1 VLAIGANR
9 YRNTRKTLSFAVTDA
24 EALAGTLKDAGVG
37 YYRNQPIVKTLFDEE
52 VTAGKI
58 GAAFEE
64 LSARVKANDVF
75 VFYIAGHG
83 KTLRAQG
90 DYYFLPPSMDA
101 FTEDEIAAHGFSP
114 AQLSAWFETIPALKS
129 IWIFDTCESGSAERI
144 QALAAP
150 FRARSAALDDA
161 ALQRLKDATGRTIF
175 MAAGE
180 QQAAIEGYRNH
191 GVFTYALLEGFAKAG
206 SSDQV
211 QLFDL
216 ADYVTLRVPQLSREL
231 KACEAR
237 GPHEFCQKPVVTLG
251 HTPNYPVLPRYPK
264 VLAMLGA
271 DASAISAKPT
281 HALRENAVLT
291 GSQGE
296 LSGRQV
302 EEGEEVTVVKIAGD
316 LAEIAQDG
324 KILGY
329 VDKSKLLKLK
339 PH

>member
-1 VLAIGANR
+1 MLDKDGVISRSFDLAAPDTVIEVIAEDTSGNVESLPASVTVHADAKALQGVPDLYVLAIGATK
-9 YRNTRKTLSFAVTDA
+9 YRNASNRLPLAVNDA
-24 EALAGTLKDAGVG
+24 ETLAGTLKA
-37 YYRNQPIVKTLFDEE
+37 YYRNPPIVKTLFDDE

-83 KTLRAQG
+83 KTLKAQG
-90 DYYFLPPSMDA
+90 DYYFLPGQDA
-101 FTEDEIAAHGFSP
+101 SP
-114 AQLSAWFETIPALKS
+114 RPKSSGKALVRRSFGPRSPALKS

-150 FRARSAALDDA
+150 IRPRSAALDDA
-161 ALQRLKDATGRTIF
+161 ALQRLKEATGRTIF

-216 ADYVTLRVPQLSREL
+216 VDYVTSRVPQLSREL
-231 KACEAR
+231 KSCEAR
-237 GPHEFCQKPVVTLG
+237 GALEYCQKPVVTLG
-251 HTPNYPVLPRYPK
+251 HTPTIRCCRAIPRCSPCWAPMRRK
-264 VLAMLGA
+264 
-271 DASAISAKPT
+271 SARSPPT
-281 HALRENAVLT
+281 PWR
-291 GSQGE
+291 
-296 LSGRQV
+296 
-302 EEGEEVTVVKIAGD
+302 
-316 LAEIAQDG
+316 
-324 KILGY
+324 
-329 VDKSKLLKLK
+329 
-339 PH
+339 